1 MFSRPLLH
9 NEGQQTADR
18 KGMPASPHH
27 LVEAMSSAYDAGDME
42 RVIALGE
49 GAAAMNEAAL
59 LWLGLARYACARYQA
74 AASTFASLTR
84 LQPQVSAYWN
94 NLGLACRQDGDMAGS
109 EQAFLQALSL
119 APDDA
124 ELHYNLGL
132 LQLQQRH
139 WVLAKEALMR
149 AAKLSP
155 QFIEARLQAA
165 HACHVGGDN
174 EGQRAMLAGAAEWPA
189 QSGEQ
194 ALTLAAMLSA
204 QGELDI
210 ALNTLDRA
218 HLPDGPAARSMRLR
232 LAAQRSLLY
241 ERGNQLDRAR
251 QALQQVPLEV
261 LDQLPA
267 DDEARAEGWS
277 AHAAIAMRDVD
288 YAAAAALYRRMLG
301 LTLDDPH
308 RASAAF
314 GLAAASSRMNQHH
327 EVWPA
332 LQIAH
337 AAQLN
342 IAQDIVP
349 ELMRPDSVPLQMAD
363 RLTDHAAYR
372 GWKPLPSPPAGRQP
386 VFVVGFPR
394 SGTTLLEQ
402 MLDAHPD
409 FRSMDERAFI
419 HDLIEAMEMTG
430 QRYPDDLANLTG
442 DEADQLRA
450 VYFRRV
456 AQVVPDLG
464 TRRLVDKNPLNML
477 CLPMIVRLFPQA
489 RIILCL
495 RHPCD
500 VLLSCYMQSFRSPAF
515 MVLCSS
521 LERLANSYAHAFGH
535 WQKHV
540 EVFAPHVLEWRYESV
555 VDSFDANLAR
565 LGKFLDLE
573 DPSAMA
579 RFAQHARD
587 KRFIS
592 TPSYAQVTQGISR
605 TAVNRW
611 HAYREKFEPVLPTL
625 RPVMQRLGYP
635 SSRTDPSYCS
645 SPMVDP

>member
-1 MFSRPLLH
+1 
-9 NEGQQTADR
+9 
-18 KGMPASPHH
+18 MPAAPNR

-49 GAAAMNEAAL
+49 GTAETDEPAR
-59 LWLGLARYACARYQA
+59 LWLGLAHYACAHYRE
-74 AASTFASLTR
+74 AASAFESLTR
-84 LQPQVSAYWN
+84 MQPQVSVYWN
-94 NLGLACRQDGDMAGS
+94 NLGLASRQNGDMAGS
-109 EQAFLQALSL
+109 EQAFMKALSL
-119 APDDA
+119 APNDA
-124 ELHYNLGL
+124 EVHYNLGL
-132 LQLQQRH
+132 LHLQQRR
-139 WVLAKEALMR
+139 WVLAKQALMH
-149 AAKLSP
+149 AANLSSH
-155 QFIEARLQAA
+155 FIEARLQAA
-165 HACHVGGDN
+165 HACYVGGDN
-174 EGQRAMLAGAAEWPA
+174 EGQQAMLAGAASWPA

-194 ALTLAAMLSA
+194 ALILAAMLSA

-210 ALNTLDRA
+210 ALDTLNRA
-218 HLPDGPAARSMRLR
+218 RLPDGPPAAIMRLR
-232 LAAQRSLLY
+232 IAAQRSALY

-251 QALQQVPLEV
+251 QALQQLPLEV
-261 LDQLPA
+261 LDHLA
-267 DDEARAEGWS
+267 DDDARAEGWS
-277 AHAAIAMRDVD
+277 AHAALAMRDAD
-288 YAAAAALYRRMLG
+288 HAAAAALYRRMLG
-301 LTLDDPH
+301 LTLDDQH

-314 GLAAASSRMNQHH
+314 GLAAASSRMHQHD
-327 EVWPA
+327 EVGPA

-342 IAQDIVP
+342 IAQGIVP
-349 ELMRPDSVPLQMAD
+349 ELMQPDSVPLQMAN
-363 RLTDHAAYR
+363 RLVDHTAYQ

-430 QRYPDDLANLTG
+430 QHYPGDLASLTAG
-442 DEADQLRA
+442 EAEQLRA

-477 CLPMIVRLFPQA
+477 CLPMIMRLFPQA

-521 LERLANSYAHAFGH
+521 LQRLANGYAQAFEH
-535 WQKHV
+535 WQRHV
-540 EVFAPHVLEWRYESV
+540 EVFAPQVLEWRYEAV
-555 VDSFDANLAR
+555 VEDIDANLAR
-565 LGKFLDLE
+565 LGRFLDLA
-573 DPSAMA
+573 DPSPMA
-579 RFAQHARD
+579 RFAEHASG
-587 KRFIS
+587 KGFIS
-592 TPSYAQVTQGISR
+592 TPSYSQVTQGINRS
-605 TAVNRW
+605 AVNRW
-611 HAYREKFEPVLPTL
+611 HAYRDMFEPVLPIL
-625 RPVMQRLGYP
+625 RPVMQRFGYI
-635 SSRTDPSYCS
+635 D
-645 SPMVDP
+645 